1 MVEYEKDSN
10 PQYDLIIGTETM
22 RELDIVLDFKAKT
35 IIIDEIILTMR
46 NIKEKIVLNYNKL
59 IWTSK
64 LQTCLSL
71 LSTNVEKRPE
81 PWAGD
86 TPSTPS

>member
-1 MVEYEKDSN
+1 VVEYEKDSN

-59 IWTSK
+59 I
-64 LQTCLSL
+64 
-71 LSTNVEKRPE
+71 
-81 PWAGD
+81 
-86 TPSTPS
+86 